1 MMTNKKHLTLTRRFA
16 LAIAAFAMAVG
27 LSGGFSS
34 GPAFA
39 KGDNGDKGHSEEVL
53 QGASNFIQNLG
64 DRAIDIL
71 ENAELN
77 GDEINGRFRD
87 LLNDSFDMDTIG
99 RFVLGR
105 YWRQATDE
113 QQDEYQAL
121 FRKMVEE
128 VYLSRFEDYS
138 GQTFE
143 VTGPRADGAGKDIII
158 GSKLIPPNGDGAE
171 VLIDWRVRYK
181 NSRYQIVDV
190 VVEGVS
196 MSMTKRQDF
205 AAVIQRGGGKID
217 ALLTELEKKYANA
230 NGKG

>member
-1 MMTNKKHLTLTRRFA
+1 MMTNKKPMTPTRRIFM
-16 LAIAAFAMAVG
+16 AIAALAMAFGMSVA
-27 LSGGFSS
+27 
-34 GPAFA
+34 PASA
-39 KGDNGDKGHSEEVL
+39 KDDKAHSKEVL

-71 ENAELN
+71 ENEDLSSE
-77 GDEINGRFRD
+77 EINDRFRD
-87 LLNDSFDMDTIG
+87 LLNDSFDMSTIG

-105 YWRQATDE
+105 YWRQASDE
-113 QQDEYQAL
+113 QQEEYQDL

-138 GQTFE
+138 GQKFD
-143 VTGPRADGAGKDIII
+143 VMGPRADGAGRDIII
-158 GSKLIPPNGDGAE
+158 NSKLIPPEGDASE

-190 VVEGVS
+190 IVEGVS

-205 AAVIQRGGGKID
+205 SAVIQRGGGKID
-217 ALLTELEKKYANA
+217 ALLTELEKKYANG
-230 NGKG
+230 NSKG